1 LHQGTLV
8 VRRELTLRPQP
19 PEQGTVCQAPGG
31 LGWDGWFR
39 QARQRLALENENSCP
54 QGQIFGGLT
63 SAARRRRI
71 LTRLAHLCEQYA
83 L

>member
-1 LHQGTLV
+1 
-8 VRRELTLRPQP
+8 
-19 PEQGTVCQAPGG
+19 
-31 LGWDGWFR
+31 
-39 QARQRLALENENSCP
+39 LALENENSCP